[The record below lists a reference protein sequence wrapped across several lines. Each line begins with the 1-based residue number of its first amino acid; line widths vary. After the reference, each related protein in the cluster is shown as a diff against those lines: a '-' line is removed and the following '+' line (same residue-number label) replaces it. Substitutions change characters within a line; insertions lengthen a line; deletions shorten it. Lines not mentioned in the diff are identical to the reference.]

1 MSLSA
6 PWRRRPPWGRP
17 RRRKC
22 PPRLPRPP
30 RAARGNHGNGGSRDR
45 TPTARA
51 GTRWSPQGTGRLAA
65 VAGVAIAVAV
75 VTVGFSG
82 WRWTQAQGELTRLE
96 QSTVKVVTVTRDVAP
111 GEVIASADLTV
122 ASVPKA
128 FAPKDAAKKVSDVA
142 GRQSVTQQTSGTAV
156 SLSSV
161 SGSKKPAS
169 ITTAV
174 TEGHVAYTVALDSST
189 GLSPLLAVGDKVD
202 VLASVNDGQVVTTE
216 RIADSIRVLAL
227 DGNLS
232 GTKSDGYSNVTIE
245 VTEARPSHFRAQAA
259 SGSSPFPRRGR
270 RTMLNR
276 DLLKIER
283 DAVRQATGVLTAAND
298 ATESNE
304 QRDTRAHELLAD
316 IVDSIPEGS
325 RLDDNSFEAVIQAG
339 INDLYYLRHRGAASR
354 YLDLGNHG
362 QRSGRRLGRASGHAT
377 KGPR

>member
-1 MSLSA
+1 MKKRTPEEIRA
-6 PWRRRPPWGRP
+6 EIAQVEAEE
-17 RRRKC
+17 
-22 PPRLPRPP
+22 
-30 RAARGNHGNGGSRDR
+30 RAAVDAGRMRSIDRLRGRKQALGHELERAMGATTSTQMPATAPKTAQSGQR
-45 TPTARA
+45 TMATAGAATARRQRGQVPGGA
-51 GTRWSPQGTGRLAA
+51 RKDRRLAA

-174 TEGHVAYTVALDSST
+174 TEGRVAYTVALDSST

-202 VLASVNDGQVVTTE
+202 VLASVNDAQVVTTE

-245 VTEARPSHFRAQAA
+245 VTEDQALALSSA
-259 SGSSPFPRRGR
+259 SGIRLVALP
-270 RTMLNR
+270 
-276 DLLKIER
+276 E
-283 DAVRQATGVLTAAND
+283 TGETNNA
-298 ATESNE
+298 E
-304 QRDTRAHELLAD
+304 
-316 IVDSIPEGS
+316 
-325 RLDDNSFEAVIQAG
+325 
-339 INDLYYLRHRGAASR
+339 
-354 YLDLGNHG
+354 
-362 QRSGRRLGRASGHAT
+362 
-377 KGPR
+377 